1 MQMHVIRKQIKS
13 VVFDK
18 QGSFGLKLM
27 NHIYAVKLNSLPS

>member
-1 MQMHVIRKQIKS
+1 MQMHVIRKQIKN
-13 VVFDK
+13 VFDK